1 MPSDRDFCRAV
12 EAEIL
17 EEREETTE
25 LPAKIW
31 LFQGLPKSDKMELI
45 IQKAVELG
53 AYQIVPVATKRAV
66 VKLDKKKE
74 EAKLK
79 RWNAISESAAKQS
92 KRLIIPEIA
101 PVMSFD
107 EALAFV
113 KDFDSRCIPYECA
126 SGMDSV
132 RQFVSQTARARKSR
146 SYRPEGGFEEIEIEK
161 AREAGV
167 VPEALERGF
176 SGRDSGAGASVCAGL
191 PSGSGL

>member
-1 MPSDRDFCRAV
+1 
-12 EAEIL
+12 
-17 EEREETTE
+17 
-25 LPAKIW
+25 
-31 LFQGLPKSDKMELI
+31 MELI

-126 SGMDSV
+126 SGM
-132 RQFVSQTARARKSR
+132 T
-146 SYRPEGGFEEIEIEK
+146 
-161 AREAGV
+161 
-167 VPEALERGF
+167 L
-176 SGRDSGAGASVCAGL
+176 
-191 PSGSGL
+191 